1 MSGRVENLDSDGAV
15 IQVALGNKP
24 TEAQRVQSAIEAH
37 HAEMAKRLSIL
48 ANSMAKGASPESHS
62 QLAKDFSSYL
72 RSDILPHAQAEET
85 SVYLRAQKVGLSEV
99 VETML
104 FEHRYLRAKIDEFE
118 TVSMSE
124 QAALSLVI
132 SEVFSIHAQKENL
145 FILPQVLSSVTD
157 GEAAEVLSEIQHEFA
172 ESKRA
177 PAASTID
184 LRPLPPKAR
193 HDVVFSKI
201 QSLEIGSSITVV
213 NDHNPKPLFYQIDAL
228 WPEGYSCSIAKVDDR
243 TFTMEIT
250 KLG

>member
-1 MSGRVENLDSDGAV
+1 VSGRVENLESDGAV

-24 TEAQRVQSAIEAH
+24 TEAQRVLSAIEAH
-37 HAEMAKRLSIL
+37 HAEMAQRLSAL
-48 ANSMAKGASPESHS
+48 ANSMAKGAAPEAHS

-85 SVYLRAQKVGLSEV
+85 SVYLRAQKVGLADV

-118 TVSMSE
+118 TLSGSE
-124 QAALSLVI
+124 QAAVSLVI

-145 FILPQVLSSVTD
+145 FILPQVLSSVAD
-157 GEAAEVLSEIQHEFA
+157 EEVSEVLSEIQREFA
-172 ESKRA
+172 KSKSA
-177 PAASTID
+177 PVTSTID
-184 LRPLPPKAR
+184 LRPLPPRAR

-201 QSLEIGSSITVV
+201 QSLKSGDAITVI

-228 WPEGYSCSIAKVDDR
+228 WPNGYSCAIAQLDDR
-243 TFTMEIT
+243 TFTMEIS